1 MNNINF
7 NLTVEKNYW
16 NKRKKQLNNES
27 NSIGIVTSKSCTKF
41 IKGLNYRWLIEVDGE
56 PNFEK
61 INRYFGSLINKNNS
75 HKANNDLYIVALGG
89 GSVIDTSK
97 IINVMLSN
105 NISDS
110 RKLISPPTS
119 LVENLK
125 LICIPST
132 AGTGAE
138 ITPFSTLWDPNNGVK
153 FSVEAESVGKRE
165 IILDAHISKDLPLKN
180 TVSSGIDSLCQNI
193 ESSWSLKSTS
203 ESVEYSRLGFSRL
216 EMYFNNLVSDLKNL
230 EYREQMLLASYNS
243 GLAISIANTT
253 LCHSISYPITALLGV
268 PHGLACG
275 LTLMEVI
282 IHNSSTNNS
291 FIDKTLQVTNSA
303 STKELLLK
311 IEEIL
316 HASKF
321 YKIINPYVK
330 EISSNLDRIIP
341 LTLQNSRSI
350 NNPVKANL
358 RDIENILTKSLKTAL
373 NGSNGRI

>member
-1 MNNINF
+1 MNNLNF
-7 NLTVEKNYW
+7 KLRVEKNYW
-16 NKRKKQLNNES
+16 NKRKRYLNNETD
-27 NSIGIVTSKSCTKF
+27 SIGIVTSKSCTKF
-41 IKGLNYRWLIEVDGE
+41 IKGLNYKWLIEVDEE
-56 PNFEK
+56 PNFEN
-61 INRYFGSLINKNNS
+61 INRDFGSLLKKGNP
-75 HKANNDLYIVALGG
+75 HKANNDLNIVALGG
-89 GSVIDTSK
+89 GSVIDTAK
-97 IINVMLSN
+97 IINIMLSN

-119 LVENLK
+119 LLENLK

-153 FSVEAESVGKRE
+153 FSVESESIGERE
-165 IILDAHISKDLPLKN
+165 VILDAHISKDLPLKT

-203 ESVEYSRLGFSRL
+203 ESVEYSRLGFSAL
-216 EMYFNNLVSDLKNL
+216 EMYFNILVSDLKNL
-230 EYREQMLLASYNS
+230 ECREQMLLASYNS

-253 LCHSISYPITALLGV
+253 LCHAISYPITALLGV

-282 IHNSSTNNS
+282 KLNSSINS
-291 FIDKTLQVTNSA
+291 PFINKTLKATGSG

-311 IEEIL
+311 IEKIL
-316 HASKF
+316 DDSKF
-321 YKIINPYVK
+321 YEVIQPYIEK
-330 EISSNLDRIIP
+330 ISSNLDKIIP
-341 LTLQNSRSI
+341 LTLQNSRSS

-358 RDIENILTKSLKTAL
+358 KDIENILRNSLKKAL